1 MTKEKKVKA
10 KETKTKKLSFKE
22 ELLASKLTKRISP
35 TTLEALANNLDKESA
50 LKEILML
57 LNPFF
62 RICSIEEFIEISTAI
77 KELNGR

>member
-35 TTLEALANNLDKESA
+35 TTLERLSENKEEA
-50 LKEILML
+50 LKEIITL

-62 RICSIEEFIEISTAI
+62 SICSLDEFIELSTEI
-77 KELNGR
+77 KKLNG